1 MRCEFSWLSRPVRGT
16 PLPAGGD
23 IVCWAEESSAIQL
36 LIGDVM
42 GHGLRAAR
50 TSAEVAGAFGELA
63 RMNCPLE
70 DLVLRLDAFLT
81 ARERGAWDEF
91 VTALIISI
99 PRDPG
104 AQAEIV
110 SCGHPL
116 PLLLHGLPPGRVATP
131 VDLPVGLPLG
141 LLDLADCPARPI
153 PLQVAPGDSLLLYTD
168 GVTDARDALGR
179 SFPLAERAVAL
190 AETTAALAGGGALP
204 GDGARLPAEGSAAL
218 AAGTGLLHAIQA
230 DLIRH
235 ADGALAD
242 DATMLLIDFLAVQ
255 GRPLA
260 PAVPAVPVDSL
271 LSEAAD
277 WGGSIL
283 G

>member
-16 PLPAGGD
+16 PFPAGGD
-23 IVCWAEESSAIQL
+23 IVCWAEASSATVL

-42 GHGLRAAR
+42 GHGPRAAR
-50 TSAEVAGAFGELA
+50 TSAEMAEAFGELA
-63 RMNCPLE
+63 GMNCPLH
-70 DLVLRLDAFLT
+70 DLILRLDAFVA
-81 ARERGAWDEF
+81 AREGAAGDEF
-91 VTALIISI
+91 VTALIISV

-104 AQAEIV
+104 GQAEIV

-116 PLLLHGLPPGRVATP
+116 PLLLHGLRPSRIATP
-131 VDLPVGLPLG
+131 VDLPVALPLG
-141 LLDLADCPARPI
+141 LLDLADCPARPV

-168 GVTDARDALGR
+168 GVTDARDALGLP
-179 SFPLAERAVAL
+179 FPLADRAVAL
-190 AETTAALAGGGALP
+190 AEAAAALADREALP
-204 GDGARLPAEGSAAL
+204 GDGARLPGEAGGAL
-218 AAGTGLLHAIQA
+218 AAGPGLLHAIQA

-235 ADGALAD
+235 AGSALAD

-260 PAVPAVPVDSL
+260 PAVPLDSL

>member
-16 PLPAGGD
+16 PFPAGGD
-23 IVCWAEESSAIQL
+23 IVCWAEASSAIQL

-50 TSAEVAGAFGELA
+50 TSAQVAGAFGELA
-63 RMNCPLE
+63 EMNCPLP
-70 DLVLRLDAFLT
+70 DLVLRLDAFVA
-81 ARERGAWDEF
+81 AREGAAGDEF
-91 VTALIISI
+91 VTALIISV

-104 AQAEIV
+104 GQAEIV

-116 PLLLHGLPPGRVATP
+116 PLLLHGLRPGRVATP
-131 VDLPVGLPLG
+131 VDLPVALPLG
-141 LLDLADCPARPI
+141 LLDLADCPARPV

-168 GVTDARDALGR
+168 GVSDARDALGR
-179 SFPLAERAVAL
+179 PFPLADRAVAL
-190 AETTAALAGGGALP
+190 AEATAALAEAGG
-204 GDGARLPAEGSAAL
+204 AL
-218 AAGTGLLHAIQA
+218 AAGTGLLQAIQA

-235 ADGALAD
+235 TGGALAD
-242 DATMLLIDFLAVQ
+242 DATMLLIDFLAAQ
-255 GRPLA
+255 DCSLA
-260 PAVPAVPVDSL
+260 PAVPLDSL
-271 LSEAAD
+271 LSQAAD

>member
-16 PLPAGGD
+16 PFPAGGD
-23 IVCWAEESSAIQL
+23 IVCWSEASSATVL

-42 GHGLRAAR
+42 GHGPRAAR
-50 TSAEVAGAFGELA
+50 TSAEMAEAFGELA
-63 RMNCPLE
+63 GMNCPLH
-70 DLVLRLDAFLT
+70 DLILRLDAFVA
-81 ARERGAWDEF
+81 AREGAAGDEF
-91 VTALIISI
+91 VTALIISV

-104 AQAEIV
+104 GQAEIV

-116 PLLLHGLPPGRVATP
+116 PLLLHGLRPSRVATP
-131 VDLPVGLPLG
+131 VDLPVALPLG
-141 LLDLADCPARPI
+141 LLDLADCPARPV
-153 PLQVAPGDSLLLYTD
+153 PLQVAPGDTLLLYTD

-179 SFPLAERAVAL
+179 TFPLADRAVAL
-190 AETTAALAGGGALP
+190 AEATAALADREAGG
-204 GDGARLPAEGSAAL
+204 AL
-218 AAGTGLLHAIQA
+218 AAGPGLLHAIQA

-235 ADGALAD
+235 AAGALAD
-242 DATMLLIDFLAVQ
+242 DATMLLIDFLALQ

-260 PAVPAVPVDSL
+260 PAVPLDSL

-277 WGGSIL
+277 WGGSML

>member
-16 PLPAGGD
+16 PYPAGGD
-23 IVCWAEESSAIQL
+23 IVCWAEASSAIQL

-63 RMNCPLE
+63 RMDCPLR
-70 DLVLRLDAFLT
+70 DLVLRLDDFVA
-81 ARERGAWDEF
+81 AREGAAGDEF
-91 VTALIISI
+91 VTALIISV
-99 PRDPG
+99 PHDPG
-104 AQAEIV
+104 GQAEIV

-116 PLLLHGLPPGRVATP
+116 PLVMHGREPGRVATP

-141 LLDLADCPARPI
+141 LLDLADCPARPV

-179 SFPLAERAVAL
+179 PFPLGERAVSL
-190 AETTAALAGGGALP
+190 AEATV
-204 GDGARLPAEGSAAL
+204 AL

-235 ADGALAD
+235 AGGALGD

-260 PAVPAVPVDSL
+260 PAVPLDSL
-271 LSEAAD
+271 LSQAAD